1 MGTEERQLT
10 TGAEME
16 VMRPQA
22 EGCQQPPSRE
32 ELEATGTAA
41 PLRPRRQRSP
51 ADTWVWLGKDLGLR
65 PLAREE
71 AAPSV
76 TSPSSRPFVPAA
88 TGDLVPARV
97 SPCTLTPSAPAT
109 RGRLSDRRTSRLRAL
124 HLPGSPRPP
133 QGRSSLLS
141 PSPHT
146 RHLP

>member
-88 TGDLVPARV
+88 TGDLVPAGCR
-97 SPCTLTPSAPAT
+97 LAPS
-109 RGRLSDRRTSRLRAL
+109 
-124 HLPGSPRPP
+124 LPLPRPP
-133 QGRSSLLS
+133 GVGFQTGGPPASGLCTSQGPPDL
-141 PSPHT
+141 PKAGPHF
-146 RHLP
+146 